1 MATAKKSNRKN
12 QAQKQTKGTPVW
24 AWVTIA
30 AVVVLVIVGAVW
42 ISQPKS
48 TSTAPAEITVAEAA
62 TKWKADT
69 FLLDV
74 RDPEEWAEFH
84 VAGTTLIPLSELPN
98 RLSELPKDKEIVV
111 ICRSGNRSK
120 QGRDILVEAG
130 FTQVSSMAGGL
141 KEWVAAGYPTVTGP

>member
-1 MATAKKSNRKN
+1 MAATKKTNRKP
-12 QAQKQTKGTPVW
+12 QAQKQTKSTPVW
-24 AWVTIA
+24 AWVAIA
-30 AVVVLVIVGAVW
+30 AVVILVIVGAVW
-42 ISQPKS
+42 ISQPQS
-48 TSTAPAEITVAEAA
+48 TSTTPTEITVAEAA
-62 TKWKADT
+62 TKWESGT

-74 RDPEEWAEFH
+74 REPDEWAEFH

-120 QGRDILVEAG
+120 QGRDILVDAG
-130 FTQVSSMAGGL
+130 FSQVSSMAGGL